1 MRASTAPR
9 VDKLVVVS
17 NHATKEAR
25 NAWREGLPIVIV
37 LAGSTRLTV
46 AYQITFW
53 TDYGCRESSAL
64 NTPIAQKLH
73 EHV

>member
-25 NAWREGLPIVIV
+25 NAWRDMRDMFAWPATQPARREALPP
-37 LAGSTRLTV
+37 
-46 AYQITFW
+46 
-53 TDYGCRESSAL
+53 SAD
-64 NTPIAQKLH
+64 
-73 EHV
+73 